1 MKLGLSP
8 HRIELSVWGGSG
20 QALADCFL
28 PEYSN
33 RRGFCSKPR
42 RRMRH
47 HRRTTALTVI
57 PHTALCRLTQSPC
70 LLRSQKAEAELLGE
84 NGKPN
89 FNSRL
94 LRICSFID
102 LKESVISSPNFFV
115 LHEFL
120 IPETRKEKK
129 TQSIFTV
136 KLIKKIPHHFP
147 CCFPIYGKI
156 KLTLKWRQVPF
167 IACFSHAWH
176 GAGAWTHSLISH
188 FVVMRPKSKRS
199 KVICPRL

>member
-33 RRGFCSKPR
+33 RCGFCSKPR

-57 PHTALCRLTQSPC
+57 PHTVPYRLTQSPC
-70 LLRSQKAEAELLGE
+70 LLCSQKAEAELLGG

-120 IPETRKEKK
+120 IPESRKEKNPK
-129 TQSIFTV
+129 YFHGQVDIKNSPSFSPLFSNLWKNKADVKITTSTIYCVFLTRLTRCWDMDTLFNFIFHGDADPGVREV
-136 KLIKKIPHHFP
+136 K
-147 CCFPIYGKI
+147 
-156 KLTLKWRQVPF
+156 
-167 IACFSHAWH
+167 
-176 GAGAWTHSLISH
+176 
-188 FVVMRPKSKRS
+188 
-199 KVICPRL
+199 

>member
-57 PHTALCRLTQSPC
+57 PHTAPCRLTQSPC

-129 TQSIFTV
+129 NPKYFHGQVDKKNSPSFSLLFSNLWKNEADVKMTTSTIYCVFLACLTRCWGMDTLFNFTFRGDATQE
-136 KLIKKIPHHFP
+136 
-147 CCFPIYGKI
+147 
-156 KLTLKWRQVPF
+156 
-167 IACFSHAWH
+167 
-176 GAGAWTHSLISH
+176 
-188 FVVMRPKSKRS
+188 
-199 KVICPRL
+199 